1 MPKKKN
7 KTTEAYAAPTES
19 LKNVEEQSIVTENVT
34 ALESKVEEPKVEESK
49 VEEPK
54 VEEPKVEEPKV
65 EEPKVEE
72 PKVEEAVVEEAVVE
86 EPTLEEPSVKS
97 DKYLDNKL
105 KEVLE
110 YLNNYV
116 KKYRDVKNAKIYL
129 DKLEKELNLLDNNTL
144 ETTTSGIKLNTLF
157 VSVKKIGHIKDLYL
171 LVVSFN

>member
-1 MPKKKN
+1 MPKKKKN
-7 KTTEAYAAPTES
+7 TKAYAAPTES
-19 LKNVEEQSIVTENVT
+19 LKNVEEQLIVTENVT
-34 ALESKVEEPKVEESK
+34 ALESKVEEPKVEEP
-49 VEEPK
+49 VLEEPK
-54 VEEPKVEEPKV
+54 VEEPKVEEPV
-65 EEPKVEE
+65 IEEPKVEE
-72 PKVEEAVVEEAVVE
+72 PVIEEPKVEEPAAE
-86 EPTLEEPSVKS
+86 EPVLE

-129 DKLEKELNLLDNNTL
+129 DKLEKELNLLDNNNL

-157 VSVKKIGHIKDLYL
+157 VSVKKKNHIKDLYL

>member
-1 MPKKKN
+1 MPKKKK
-7 KTTEAYAAPTES
+7 KTKVPTES
-19 LKNVEEQSIVTENVT
+19 LKNVEEQLIVTENVT
-34 ALESKVEEPKVEESK
+34 ALESKVEEPKVEEPVLEEPK
-49 VEEPK
+49 VEEPVLEEPK
-54 VEEPKVEEPKV
+54 VEEPKVEEPV
-65 EEPKVEE
+65 IEEPKVEE
-72 PKVEEAVVEEAVVE
+72 PAAE
-86 EPTLEEPSVKS
+86 EPVLE

-129 DKLEKELNLLDNNTL
+129 DKLEKELNLLDNNNL

-157 VSVKKIGHIKDLYL
+157 VSVKKINHIKDLYL